1 MCMHIYKYMIK
12 LLVTDKL
19 SEKYLTKLHRI
30 ELLNAIKTI
39 KTQDSNFSCLLLE
52 SAIETTY

>member
-19 SEKYLTKLHRI
+19 SEKYLTKSHRI

>member
-19 SEKYLTKLHRI
+19 SEKYLTKSHRI

-39 KTQDSNFSCLLLE
+39 KHKTPISPACSWSQP
-52 SAIETTY
+52 